1 MVLSGDD
8 RPSSCQDSASYYS
21 DEEFERS
28 DSQFSSPEYDEEDSS
43 ILINAED
50 ISKYTIKECMPSR

>member
-1 MVLSGDD
+1 MSGDEIA
-8 RPSSCQDSASYYS
+8 SSCQDYSYYS